1 LHATWSRCGQQPLVD
16 VGGGR
21 KSVKVFGC
29 VDIVSSKFHY
39 KMDEVFNAETYL
51 AFLEEVV
58 RQNYRKHIFY
68 IQDNAS
74 YHKDRRVWEWFSDN
88 RKWLEVFNLPPYSP
102 EFNAA
107 EPLWKYTRKCGTHNK
122 YFRSSDEI
130 IAAITGVF
138 DDMQSNP
145 DRIKGYLKP
154 FGY

>member
-1 LHATWSRCGQQPLVD
+1 
-16 VGGGR
+16 
-21 KSVKVFGC
+21 
-29 VDIVSSKFHY
+29 
-39 KMDEVFNAETYL
+39 MDEIFNAETYL

-145 DRIKGYLKP
+145 DLIKGYLKP